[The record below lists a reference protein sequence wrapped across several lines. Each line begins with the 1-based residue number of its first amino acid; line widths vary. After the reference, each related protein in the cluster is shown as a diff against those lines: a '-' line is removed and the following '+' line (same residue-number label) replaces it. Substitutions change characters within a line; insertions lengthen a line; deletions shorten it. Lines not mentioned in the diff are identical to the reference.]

1 MAGIRE
7 DYIERMIERLAAA
20 LAAILKAGKAQ
31 KTEEALDLVHQ
42 TSLSLFGMEYRMLV
56 TIDAGSVAEL
66 LGHPEKIKALAKLV
80 GAEADLLLRRGETA
94 EASQRLWH
102 VLALLQEV
110 QRRRSTPDSESET
123 LLGNVRDRLAEFGD
137 WSPDSVSGSA

>member
-7 DYIERMIERLAAA
+7 DYIERMIETLVAA
-20 LAAILKAGKAQ
+20 LAAILKAGQAQ

-80 GAEADLLLRRGETA
+80 SAEADLLQQRGDA
-94 EASQRLWH
+94 EGASHRLGH
-102 VLALLQEV
+102 ALALLQEV
-110 QRRRSTPDSESET
+110 QRRRSTPDPESET
-123 LLGNVRDRLAEFGD
+123 LLRRIRDRLA
-137 WSPDSVSGSA
+137 